1 MVSSVFLVTEGIY
14 YESFHPF
21 QVFVFSIVY
30 AFHVRNVSKVAYAET
45 KDWKLTVHNAERHYL
60 YAFNA
65 EWLVR
70 LDANKVD
77 GRNTRVTL
85 LLWREAIRN
94 ALLKVRGTE
103 VLGIDVDLTKL
114 HVRTK
119 VVKSSHMV
127 VVLMSDKHAIQLAER
142 NRQHLLAKVRATV
155 KENVLVPYLQ

>member
-1 MVSSVFLVTEGIY
+1 
-14 YESFHPF
+14 
-21 QVFVFSIVY
+21 
-30 AFHVRNVSKVAYAET
+30 
-45 KDWKLTVHNAERHYL
+45 VHNAERHHF

-127 VVLMSDKHAIQLAER
+127 VVLMCDEYAIQLVER
-142 NRQHLLAKVRATV
+142 NCQHLLAKVRATIN
-155 KENVLVPYLQ
+155 ENVLVLYLQ